1 MDLKLEIECVR
12 EQNYKVYGVRKVW
25 HQLRRDGFDV
35 ARCTVAWLMKDLAL
49 EGISRGKK
57 HRTTILDKSQPC
69 PLDKMNRRFKAPAQF
84 QCCGIR
90 NLGVGGLVLR
100 PRLLVPIGNVPPAEA
115 EANCHAAPERS
126 DMGRV
131 TKINQLP
138 ATSVQFRYCRRRSRS
153 YEESVSASCNECGRI
168 RCDPPETA
176 MRGVASVLFV
186 VTAKSCRDGSLS
198 ICASLGARTAGIGSR
213 SSIDA
218 TGLRQTICEARE
230 DRRG

>member
-1 MDLKLEIECVR
+1 MKLEIECVR

-100 PRLLVPIGNVPPAEA
+100 PPAA
-115 EANCHAAPERS
+115 GTHRK
-126 DMGRV
+126 R
-131 TKINQLP
+131 
-138 ATSVQFRYCRRRSRS
+138 
-153 YEESVSASCNECGRI
+153 SASRGRGKLPCSSGKI
-168 RCDPPETA
+168 RHGP
-176 MRGVASVLFV
+176 RN
-186 VTAKSCRDGSLS
+186 
-198 ICASLGARTAGIGSR
+198 
-213 SSIDA
+213 
-218 TGLRQTICEARE
+218 
-230 DRRG
+230 